1 MHAVT
6 KVADLTKFRQT
17 KYMFMDLTI
26 LAHYSQI
33 RQSAISLA
41 ELTSLTS
48 FSQIRRSEISLADL
62 TIFYRIFPIF
72 VTACVSR
79 HISKR

>member
-1 MHAVT
+1 
-6 KVADLTKFRQT
+6 
-17 KYMFMDLTI
+17 MFMDLTI

-48 FSQIRRSEISLADL
+48 FVEANFDDFLPNFRQVRYYMH
-62 TIFYRIFPIF
+62 F
-72 VTACVSR
+72 
-79 HISKR
+79 